1 MQFRN
6 LVLLAC
12 LLAPTAFGGDIPA
25 GGRLPDLNIA
35 ERGELVLDGEEVG
48 YRSWTYPQ
56 QPGKVHV
63 VQYLAA
69 TRAAS
74 NINKAF
80 TDRMKT
86 DLTQGSFLSTTILN
100 LDEAV
105 WGTGGL
111 VVNEL
116 KSNKKQFPGAVLVA
130 DENGTGLRQWQL
142 EKASSA
148 IVITDSTGVVRFF
161 KQGALADAEIESALE
176 LVRQYSATDAPPIAA
191 AGTAAGPTSEP

>member
-1 MQFRN
+1 MQLRN

-35 ERGELVLDGEEVG
+35 ERGELVLDGDDVG
-48 YRSWTYPQ
+48 YRGWTYPQ
-56 QPGKVHV
+56 QPGKAHV
-63 VQYLAA
+63 VQYMAA
-69 TRAAS
+69 TQAAS

-86 DLTQGSFLSTTILN
+86 ELPKGSFLSTTILN

-105 WGTGGL
+105 WGTGGF

-116 KSNKKQFPGAVLVA
+116 KSNKKRFPGAVLVV
-130 DENGTGLRQWQL
+130 DEKGAGLRQWQL

-148 IVITDSTGVVRFF
+148 IVITDPAGVVRYF
-161 KQGALADAEIESALE
+161 KQGALSDAEIESALE
-176 LVRQYSATDAPPIAA
+176 LVRQYVAAAAPPMAA
-191 AGTAAGPTSEP
+191 AATAVGPTARP